1 MICQHV
7 DDGQSLVQY
16 RYTIDKWV
24 SVESSWLWLQA
35 NLSLLFLTLA
45 RYTTRK
51 LKKKLGGGEVDYEM
65 DILLLSLSL
74 SLSLSLT
81 SYLSNDIPLHPVF
94 FSKSPKKCH
103 TTEQLPFYMSVFWF
117 VLTCK
122 CPILHAYMM
131 SAEQCPSIELI
142 TVMLS

>member
-16 RYTIDKWV
+16 RYTIDKLV

-51 LKKKLGGGEVDYEM
+51 LKKKLGGGGWLWNGYFVA
-65 DILLLSLSL
+65 LSLSL
-74 SLSLSLT
+74 SLSLS

-131 SAEQCPSIELI
+131 SAEQCPSIELN